1 MFGPIT
7 QPRMTRWVQQWA
19 RERHSQHCC
28 YRPMLASQL
37 LLIRQRNGVRD
48 ALDFRDRLLRASV
61 YPAPSKFWEPGS
73 PGPSFW
79 DRKVLSVGK
88 LARTKRLSRRFYT
101 R

>member
-37 LLIRQRNGVRD
+37 LLIRQRGQACPHTATVSPVLHTLGDSTVSWSQQCLVLILTAGVCAVAISESIRG
-48 ALDFRDRLLRASV
+48 R
-61 YPAPSKFWEPGS
+61 
-73 PGPSFW
+73 
-79 DRKVLSVGK
+79 
-88 LARTKRLSRRFYT
+88 
-101 R
+101 